1 MQMVYNGHA
10 YSLTGQTIQGGS
22 EEIPGSFAGYSRAAY
37 KGNGVVFA
45 CMEVR
50 ASLFSEARFKFRQL
64 RSGRPG
70 DLFGN
75 QDLLPLEEPWS
86 NGTTGDLLVRMEQD
100 YSLAGNFY
108 ARVTSGGLQR
118 MQPDWVHIIL
128 GSNTDPEQAS
138 LQLDAE
144 VLGYAYYPGGP
155 TKPGVQPVLLD
166 VSEVVHYAPRPD
178 PEARFRGMSWI
189 TPIVR
194 EIQADSGYTDHK
206 LKYLEGGATP
216 NLIMVLDKDVQI
228 ANAKVFEEAFRAK
241 YENRNSF
248 KFQTMFVGAGA
259 TPMPVGNSFRE
270 MDFKVT
276 QGAGET
282 RIAAAAGT
290 PPVLVG
296 LSEGLQG
303 SSLNEG
309 NYAMAR
315 RRFADITMRPLWRSA
330 AAALAPAVKVPAN
343 AELWYDD
350 RDISALQEDMKDAA
364 EISQY
369 QATTMKMLVDSGW
382 EPDSVVDAVLADDYG
397 LLKGNHTGLFSVQLQ
412 PPSDGANGA
421 ASGDSPTN
429 GSGGAAAVKDA
440 VASLVKA

>member
-1 MQMVYNGHA
+1 
-10 YSLTGQTIQGGS
+10 
-22 EEIPGSFAGYSRAAY
+22 
-37 KGNGVVFA
+37 
-45 CMEVR
+45 
-50 ASLFSEARFKFRQL
+50 
-64 RSGRPG
+64 
-70 DLFGN
+70 
-75 QDLLPLEEPWS
+75 
-86 NGTTGDLLVRMEQD
+86 
-100 YSLAGNFY
+100 
-108 ARVTSGGLQR
+108 
-118 MQPDWVHIIL
+118 
-128 GSNTDPEQAS
+128 
-138 LQLDAE
+138 
-144 VLGYAYYPGGP
+144 
-155 TKPGVQPVLLD
+155 
-166 VSEVVHYAPRPD
+166 
-178 PEARFRGMSWI
+178 
-189 TPIVR
+189 
-194 EIQADSGYTDHK
+194 
-206 LKYLEGGATP
+206 
-216 NLIMVLDKDVQI
+216 MVLDKEVQI
-228 ANAKVFEEAFRAK
+228 ANAKAFEEAFRSK
-241 YENRNSF
+241 YENRRSP
-248 KFQTMFVGAGA
+248 FQTMFVGAGA

-330 AAALAPAVKVPAN
+330 AAALAKAVKVPAN